1 MNSKIHF
8 REFALLMALLMSIVS
23 FSIDAVLPALGEIG
37 RVFDLKNNNP
47 TQWVIIGIFS
57 GMTIGQ
63 LIAGPLSDAIGRKR
77 ILFTGII
84 IYFLGSLLCFT
95 TQSFEWFLVGR
106 FIQGIGVSGPY
117 VASISIVRDKYS
129 GAQMARIMS
138 LIMMVFM
145 VAPAIAP
152 SLGQLIIHFFGWRDI
167 FVLYMAYALVVGA
180 WVALRLEETLLPEKR
195 LPMRLQAFQEGFKE
209 VVSNKTTMSYLLC
222 AGFCFGGFIGYLGT
236 SQQIFMQQFGKTGQ
250 EFSAYFAVLAG
261 VMGIASFTNSKIVM
275 KFGMRPICIYGFLGL
290 CLISVIFLGIQL
302 IGVTVAF
309 WMFMLYAC
317 ILFLLFGTLFGN
329 LNAIAMEPMGH
340 VAGMA
345 SAIIGAA
352 SSVLSLIL
360 AAIIGHLY
368 NGTLIPMTCGFVIL
382 CGLAFMMTVYE
393 KRQLKI
399 VDNANLRL
407 IMIKVL
413 FLYYCL

>member
-1 MNSKIHF
+1 MKSKIHF

-23 FSIDAVLPALGEIG
+23 FSIDAVLPALGEVG
-37 RVFDLKNNNP
+37 RVFELKNNNQ

-167 FVLYMAYALVVGA
+167 FVLYMIYATVVGA
-180 WVALRLEETLLPEKR
+180 WVALRLEETLLPENR
-195 LPMRLQAFQEGFKE
+195 LPMRLQAFQDGFKE
-209 VVSNKTTMSYLLC
+209 DVSNKTTMSYLLC

-290 CLISVIFLGIQL
+290 CLISLTFLGIQL

-360 AAIIGHLY
+360 ASIIGQLY

-393 KRQLKI
+393 NRYLKKSN
-399 VDNANLRL
+399 V
-407 IMIKVL
+407 
-413 FLYYCL
+413 

>member
-1 MNSKIHF
+1 MKSKIHF

-23 FSIDAVLPALGEIG
+23 FSIDAVLPALGEVG
-37 RVFDLKNNNP
+37 RVFELKNNNQ

-167 FVLYMAYALVVGA
+167 FVLYMIYATVVGA
-180 WVALRLEETLLPEKR
+180 WVALRLEETLLPENR

-275 KFGMRPICIYGFLGL
+275 KFGMRPICIYGFLSL
-290 CLISVIFLGIQL
+290 CLISLIFLGIQL

-360 AAIIGHLY
+360 ASIIGQLY

-393 KRQLKI
+393 NRYLKKSN
-399 VDNANLRL
+399 D
-407 IMIKVL
+407 
-413 FLYYCL
+413 

>member
-1 MNSKIHF
+1 MKSKIHF
-8 REFALLMALLMSIVS
+8 HEFALLMALLMSIVS

-37 RVFDLKNNNP
+37 KVFTLQNSNQA
-47 TQWVIIGIFS
+47 QWVIITIFS

-77 ILFTGII
+77 ILFTGIV
-84 IYFLGSLLCFT
+84 IYFVGSLLCYL

-106 FIQGIGVSGPY
+106 FIQGVGVAGPY
-117 VASISIVRDKYS
+117 VATISIVRDKYS
-129 GAQMARIMS
+129 GAKMARIMS

-152 SLGQLIIHFFGWRDI
+152 SLGQLIIHFSGWRDI
-167 FVLYMAYALVVGA
+167 FVLYMVYALVVGA
-180 WVALRLEETLLPEKR
+180 WVALRLEETLVPENR
-195 LPMRLQAFQEGFKE
+195 LPMRVQAFKEGFKE

-261 VMGIASFTNSKIVM
+261 VMGVASFTNSKIVM

-290 CLISVIFLGIQL
+290 CVISSIFLIIQL
-302 IGVTVAF
+302 MGVHVAF

-317 ILFLLFGTLFGN
+317 VLFLLFGTLFGN

-345 SAIIGAA
+345 SAIIGA
-352 SSVLSLIL
+352 SSSILSLIL
-360 AAIIGHLY
+360 ASIIGQLY
-368 NGTLIPMTCGFVIL
+368 NGTLIPMTSGFVIL
-382 CGLAFMMTVYE
+382 CGLAFAMTIYE
-393 KRQLKI
+393 RRQLL
-399 VDNANLRL
+399 VS
-407 IMIKVL
+407 
-413 FLYYCL
+413 Y

>member
-1 MNSKIHF
+1 MTSKIHF

-37 RVFDLKNNNP
+37 RVFELKNNNQ

-180 WVALRLEETLLPEKR
+180 WVALRLEETLLPENR

-290 CLISVIFLGIQL
+290 CLISTIFLGIQL

-360 AAIIGHLY
+360 ASIIGQLY

-393 KRQLKI
+393 NRYLKKS
-399 VDNANLRL
+399 NA
-407 IMIKVL
+407 
-413 FLYYCL
+413 

>member
-1 MNSKIHF
+1 MKSKIHF

-23 FSIDAVLPALGEIG
+23 FSIDAVLPALGEVG
-37 RVFDLKNNNP
+37 RVFELKNNNQ

-167 FVLYMAYALVVGA
+167 FVLYMIYATVVGA
-180 WVALRLEETLLPEKR
+180 WVALRLEETLLPENR
-195 LPMRLQAFQEGFKE
+195 LPMRLQAFQDGFKE

-290 CLISVIFLGIQL
+290 CLISLIFLGIQL

-317 ILFLLFGTLFGN
+317 ILLFGTLFGN

-360 AAIIGHLY
+360 ASIIGQLY

-393 KRQLKI
+393 NRYLKESN
-399 VDNANLRL
+399 V
-407 IMIKVL
+407 
-413 FLYYCL
+413 

>member
-23 FSIDAVLPALGEIG
+23 FSIDAVLPALGEIAN
-37 RVFDLKNNNP
+37 VFKLQNNNQA
-47 TQWVIIGIFS
+47 QWVIISIFS

-84 IYFLGSLLCFT
+84 IYFFGSFLCYS

-106 FIQGIGVSGPY
+106 FIQGVGVSGPY
-117 VASISIVRDKYS
+117 VASISTVRDKYS

-167 FVLYMAYALVVGA
+167 FVLYMVYAVVIGA
-180 WVALRLEETLLPEKR
+180 WVALRLEETLVPENR
-195 LPMRLQAFQEGFKE
+195 LPMRSKAFFEGFKE

-222 AGFCFGGFIGYLGT
+222 VGFCFGGFIGYLGT
-236 SQQIFMQQFGKTGQ
+236 SQQIFMHQFGKTGA
-250 EFSAYFAVLAG
+250 EFSAYFALLAC
-261 VMGIASFTNSKIVM
+261 VMGISSFTNSKIVM

-290 CLISVIFLGIQL
+290 SLISLIFLIIQL
-302 IGVTVAF
+302 AGINVTF

-317 ILFLLFGTLFGN
+317 ILFLLFGILFGN

-345 SAIIGAA
+345 SAIIGAS

-360 AAIIGHLY
+360 ASVIGQLY
-368 NGTLIPMTCGFVIL
+368 KGTLIPMTCGFMIL
-382 CGLAFMMTVYE
+382 CGLSYAITLYE
-393 KRQLKI
+393 NKLNK
-399 VDNANLRL
+399 NNT
-407 IMIKVL
+407 
-413 FLYYCL
+413 

>member
-1 MNSKIHF
+1 MKSKIHF
-8 REFALLMALLMSIVS
+8 HEFALLMALLMSIVS

-37 RVFDLKNNNP
+37 KVFTLQNSNQA
-47 TQWVIIGIFS
+47 QWVIISIFA

-84 IYFLGSLLCFT
+84 IYFFGSLLCYI

-106 FIQGIGVSGPY
+106 FIQGLGVSGPY
-117 VASISIVRDKYS
+117 VATISIVRDKYS

-167 FVLYMAYALVVGA
+167 FVLYMVYALVVGT
-180 WVALRLEETLLPEKR
+180 WVALRLEETLVPENR
-195 LPMRLQAFQEGFKE
+195 LPMRVQAFKEGFKE

-236 SQQIFMQQFGKTGQ
+236 SQQIFMQQFGQTGQ
-250 EFSAYFAVLAG
+250 EFSIYFAILAG
-261 VMGIASFTNSKIVM
+261 VMGFASFTNSKIVM
-275 KFGMRPICIYGFLGL
+275 KFGMRPICMYGFLGL
-290 CLISVIFLGIQL
+290 CVISSVFLIIQL
-302 IGVTVAF
+302 SGVSISF

-345 SAIIGAA
+345 SAIIGA
-352 SSVLSLIL
+352 SSSILSLIL
-360 AAIIGHLY
+360 ASIIGQLY
-368 NGTLIPMTCGFVIL
+368 NGTLVPMTCGFVIL
-382 CGLAFMMTVYE
+382 CGLAFGITLYE
-393 KRQLKI
+393 KKQL
-399 VDNANLRL
+399 NRL
-407 IMIKVL
+407 EGA
-413 FLYYCL
+413 

>member
-1 MNSKIHF
+1 MKSKIHF

-37 RVFDLKNNNP
+37 RVFDLKNNNQ

-77 ILFTGII
+77 ILFAGII

-117 VASISIVRDKYS
+117 VATISIVRDKYS

-152 SLGQLIIHFFGWRDI
+152 SLGQLIIHFFGWREI
-167 FVLYMAYALVVGA
+167 FVLYMVYATVIGA
-180 WVALRLEETLLPEKR
+180 WVALRLEETLLPENR
-195 LPMRLQAFQEGFKE
+195 LPMRLQAFREGFKE

-290 CLISVIFLGIQL
+290 CLISLAFLGIQL
-302 IGVTVAF
+302 LGVAVSF

-360 AAIIGHLY
+360 ASIIGQLY
-368 NGTLIPMTCGFVIL
+368 NGTLIPMTGGFVIL
-382 CGLAFMMTVYE
+382 CGLAFMMTIYE
-393 KRQLKI
+393 NRYLKKST
-399 VDNANLRL
+399 A
-407 IMIKVL
+407 
-413 FLYYCL
+413 

>member
-1 MNSKIHF
+1 MKSKIHF

-23 FSIDAVLPALGEIG
+23 FSIDAVLPALGEVG
-37 RVFDLKNNNP
+37 RVFELKNNNQ

-167 FVLYMAYALVVGA
+167 FVLYMIYATVVGA
-180 WVALRLEETLLPEKR
+180 WVALRLEETLLPENR
-195 LPMRLQAFQEGFKE
+195 LPMRLQAFQDGFKE

-275 KFGMRPICIYGFLGL
+275 KFGMRPICIYGFLSL
-290 CLISVIFLGIQL
+290 CLISLIFLGIQL

-360 AAIIGHLY
+360 ASIIGQLY

-393 KRQLKI
+393 NRYLKKSN
-399 VDNANLRL
+399 V
-407 IMIKVL
+407 
-413 FLYYCL
+413 

>member
-1 MNSKIHF
+1 MKSKIHF

-23 FSIDAVLPALGEIG
+23 FSIDAVLPALGEVG
-37 RVFDLKNNNP
+37 RVFELKNNNQ

-167 FVLYMAYALVVGA
+167 FVLYMIYATVVGA
-180 WVALRLEETLLPEKR
+180 WVALRLEETLLPENR

-275 KFGMRPICIYGFLGL
+275 KFGMRPICIYGFLSL
-290 CLISVIFLGIQL
+290 CLISLIFLGIQL

-360 AAIIGHLY
+360 ASIIGQLY

-393 KRQLKI
+393 NRYLKKS
-399 VDNANLRL
+399 NA
-407 IMIKVL
+407 
-413 FLYYCL
+413 

>member
-1 MNSKIHF
+1 MKSKIHF

-23 FSIDAVLPALGEIG
+23 FSIDAVLPALGEVG
-37 RVFDLKNNNP
+37 RVFELKNNNQ

-167 FVLYMAYALVVGA
+167 FVLYMIYATVVGA
-180 WVALRLEETLLPEKR
+180 WVALRLEETLLPENR
-195 LPMRLQAFQEGFKE
+195 LPMRLQAFQDGFKE

-290 CLISVIFLGIQL
+290 CLISLTFLGIQL

-360 AAIIGHLY
+360 ASIIGQLY

-393 KRQLKI
+393 NRYLKESN
-399 VDNANLRL
+399 V
-407 IMIKVL
+407 
-413 FLYYCL
+413 

>member
-1 MNSKIHF
+1 MKSKIHF
-8 REFALLMALLMSIVS
+8 HEFALLMALLMSIVS

-37 RVFDLKNNNP
+37 KVFTLQNSNQA
-47 TQWVIIGIFS
+47 QWVIISIFA

-84 IYFLGSLLCFT
+84 IYFFGSLLCYIT
-95 TQSFEWFLVGR
+95 HSFEWFLVGR

-117 VASISIVRDKYS
+117 VATISIVRDKYS
-129 GAQMARIMS
+129 GAQMARIIS

-167 FVLYMAYALVVGA
+167 FVLYMVYALVVAA
-180 WVALRLEETLLPEKR
+180 WVALRLEETLVPENR
-195 LPMRLQAFQEGFKE
+195 LPMRVQAFKEGFKE

-236 SQQIFMQQFGKTGQ
+236 SQQIFMQQFGQTGQ
-250 EFSAYFAVLAG
+250 EFSIYFAILAG
-261 VMGIASFTNSKIVM
+261 VMGFASFTNSKIVM
-275 KFGMRPICIYGFLGL
+275 KFGMRPICMYGFLGL
-290 CLISVIFLGIQL
+290 CVISSVFLIIQL
-302 IGVTVAF
+302 SGVTITF

-345 SAIIGAA
+345 SAIIGA
-352 SSVLSLIL
+352 SSSILSLIL
-360 AAIIGHLY
+360 ASIIGQLY
-368 NGTLIPMTCGFVIL
+368 NGTLVPMTCGFVIL
-382 CGLAFMMTVYE
+382 CGLAFGITLYE
-393 KRQLKI
+393 KKQL
-399 VDNANLRL
+399 NRL
-407 IMIKVL
+407 EGA
-413 FLYYCL
+413 

>member
-1 MNSKIHF
+1 MKSKIHF

-37 RVFDLKNNNP
+37 RVFDLKNNNQ

-106 FIQGIGVSGPY
+106 FIQGVGVSGPY

-152 SLGQLIIHFFGWRDI
+152 SLGQLIIHFFGWREI
-167 FVLYMAYALVVGA
+167 FVLYMVYATVVGA
-180 WVALRLEETLLPEKR
+180 WVALRLEETLLPENR

-261 VMGIASFTNSKIVM
+261 VMGVASFTNSKIVM

-290 CLISVIFLGIQL
+290 CLISLVLLGIQL
-302 IGVTVAF
+302 LGVAVSF

-360 AAIIGHLY
+360 ASIIGQLY
-368 NGTLIPMTCGFVIL
+368 NGTLIPMTGGFVIL
-382 CGLAFMMTVYE
+382 CGLAFMMTIYE
-393 KRQLKI
+393 NRYLKKS
-399 VDNANLRL
+399 NT
-407 IMIKVL
+407 
-413 FLYYCL
+413 

>member
-37 RVFDLKNNNP
+37 RVFDLKNNNQ

-152 SLGQLIIHFFGWRDI
+152 ILGQLIIHFFGWRDI

-368 NGTLIPMTCGFVIL
+368 NGTLIPMTCCFVIL

-399 VDNANLRL
+399 VDNANL
-407 IMIKVL
+407 
-413 FLYYCL
+413 

>member
-1 MNSKIHF
+1 MKSKIHF

-37 RVFDLKNNNP
+37 RVFELKNNNQ

-167 FVLYMAYALVVGA
+167 FVLYMIYATVVGA
-180 WVALRLEETLLPEKR
+180 WVALRLEETLLPENR
-195 LPMRLQAFQEGFKE
+195 LPMRLQAFQDGFKE

-290 CLISVIFLGIQL
+290 CLISLTFLGIQL

-360 AAIIGHLY
+360 ASIIGQLY

-393 KRQLKI
+393 NRYLKKSN
-399 VDNANLRL
+399 V
-407 IMIKVL
+407 
-413 FLYYCL
+413 

>member
-1 MNSKIHF
+1 MKSKIHF

-37 RVFDLKNNNP
+37 RVFTLQNSNQA
-47 TQWVIIGIFS
+47 QWVIISIFS

-77 ILFTGII
+77 ILFTGIV
-84 IYFLGSLLCFT
+84 IYFLGSLLCYS

-106 FIQGIGVSGPY
+106 FIQGVGVSGPY

-145 VAPAIAP
+145 VAPAVAP

-167 FVLYMAYALVVGA
+167 FVLYMVYAIAVGA
-180 WVALRLEETLLPEKR
+180 WVALRLEETLIPENR
-195 LPMRLQAFQEGFKE
+195 LPMRVQAFKDGFKE

-250 EFSAYFAVLAG
+250 EFSAYFALLAG
-261 VMGIASFTNSKIVM
+261 VMGIASFTNSRIVM

-290 CLISVIFLGIQL
+290 SLISLLFLIIQL
-302 IGVTVAF
+302 VGVPVSF

-345 SAIIGAA
+345 SAIIGAS

-360 AAIIGHLY
+360 ASIIGQLY
-368 NGTLIPMTCGFVIL
+368 NGTLIPMTSGFVIL
-382 CGLAFMMTVYE
+382 CGLAFVMTQYE
-393 KRQLKI
+393 KRHLKI
-399 VDNANLRL
+399 SKD
-407 IMIKVL
+407 ISH
-413 FLYYCL
+413 

>member
-1 MNSKIHF
+1 MKSKIHF
-8 REFALLMALLMSIVS
+8 HEFALLMALLMSIVS

-37 RVFDLKNNNP
+37 RVFDLKNNNQ

-77 ILFTGII
+77 ILFTGIV

-138 LIMMVFM
+138 IIMMVFM

-152 SLGQLIIHFFGWRDI
+152 SLGQLIIHFFGWREI
-167 FVLYMAYALVVGA
+167 FVLYMAYATVVGV
-180 WVALRLEETLLPEKR
+180 WVALRLEETLLPENR
-195 LPMRLQAFQEGFKE
+195 LPMRLRAFREGFKE

-261 VMGIASFTNSKIVM
+261 VMGVASFTNSKIVM
-275 KFGMRPICIYGFLGL
+275 KFGMRPICIYGFLCL
-290 CLISVIFLGIQL
+290 CLISLVFIGIQL
-302 IGVTVAF
+302 LGVAVSF

-360 AAIIGHLY
+360 ASIIGQLY
-368 NGTLIPMTCGFVIL
+368 DGTLIPMTGGFVIL
-382 CGLAFMMTVYE
+382 CGLAFMMTIYE
-393 KRQLKI
+393 NRYLKKS
-399 VDNANLRL
+399 NA
-407 IMIKVL
+407 
-413 FLYYCL
+413 

>member
-1 MNSKIHF
+1 MKSKIHF

-37 RVFDLKNNNP
+37 RVFDLKNNNQS
-47 TQWVIIGIFS
+47 QWVIIGIFS

-77 ILFTGII
+77 ILFAGII

-167 FVLYMAYALVVGA
+167 FVLYMVYATVVGA
-180 WVALRLEETLLPEKR
+180 WVALRLEETLLPENR

-275 KFGMRPICIYGFLGL
+275 KFGMRPICIYGFLDL
-290 CLISVIFLGIQL
+290 CLISLIFLGIQL
-302 IGVTVAF
+302 LGVAVSF

-360 AAIIGHLY
+360 ASIIGQLY
-368 NGTLIPMTCGFVIL
+368 DGTLIPMTGGFAIL
-382 CGLAFMMTVYE
+382 CGLAFMMTIYE

-399 VDNANLRL
+399 VDNANL
-407 IMIKVL
+407 
-413 FLYYCL
+413 

>member
-1 MNSKIHF
+1 MKSKIHF

-37 RVFDLKNNNP
+37 RIFELKNNNQS
-47 TQWVIIGIFS
+47 QWVIIGIFS

-84 IYFLGSLLCFT
+84 IYFLGSLLCFS

-117 VASISIVRDKYS
+117 IASISIVRDKYS

-152 SLGQLIIHFFGWRDI
+152 SLGQLIIHFFGWREI
-167 FVLYMAYALVVGA
+167 FVLYMVYATVVGA
-180 WVALRLEETLLPEKR
+180 WVALRLEETLLPENR
-195 LPMRLQAFQEGFKE
+195 LPMRIKAFKEGFKE

-290 CLISVIFLGIQL
+290 CLISLIFLLIQL
-302 IGVTVAF
+302 AGVVVSF

-360 AAIIGHLY
+360 ASIIGQLY

-382 CGLAFMMTVYE
+382 CGLAFAMTIYE
-393 KRQLKI
+393 NRYLNKS
-399 VDNANLRL
+399 DA
-407 IMIKVL
+407 
-413 FLYYCL
+413 

>member
-1 MNSKIHF
+1 MKSKIHF
-8 REFALLMALLMSIVS
+8 HEFALLMALLMSIVS

-37 RVFDLKNNNP
+37 KVFTLQNSNQA
-47 TQWVIIGIFS
+47 QWVIISIFA

-84 IYFLGSLLCFT
+84 IYFFGSLLCYL

-117 VASISIVRDKYS
+117 VATISIVRDKYS

-167 FVLYMAYALVVGA
+167 FVLYMVYALVVGT
-180 WVALRLEETLLPEKR
+180 WVALRLEETLVPENR
-195 LPMRLQAFQEGFKE
+195 LPMRVQAFKEGFKE
-209 VVSNKTTMSYLLC
+209 VLSNKTTMSYLLC

-236 SQQIFMQQFGKTGQ
+236 SQQIFMQQFGQTGQ
-250 EFSAYFAVLAG
+250 EFSIYFAILAG
-261 VMGIASFTNSKIVM
+261 VMGFASFTNSKIVM
-275 KFGMRPICIYGFLGL
+275 KFGMRPICMYGFLGL
-290 CLISVIFLGIQL
+290 CVISSVFLIIQL
-302 IGVTVAF
+302 SGVSISF

-345 SAIIGAA
+345 SAIIGA
-352 SSVLSLIL
+352 SSSILSLIL
-360 AAIIGHLY
+360 ASIIGQLY
-368 NGTLIPMTCGFVIL
+368 NGTLVPMTCGFVIL
-382 CGLAFMMTVYE
+382 CGLAFGITLYE
-393 KRQLKI
+393 KKQL
-399 VDNANLRL
+399 NRL
-407 IMIKVL
+407 EGA
-413 FLYYCL
+413 

>member
-1 MNSKIHF
+1 MKSRIHF

-23 FSIDAVLPALGEIG
+23 FSIDAVLPALGEVG
-37 RVFDLKNNNP
+37 RVFELKNNNQ

-167 FVLYMAYALVVGA
+167 FVLYMIYATVVGA
-180 WVALRLEETLLPEKR
+180 WVALRLEETLLPENR
-195 LPMRLQAFQEGFKE
+195 LPMRLQAFQDGFKE

-290 CLISVIFLGIQL
+290 CLISLTFLGIQL

-360 AAIIGHLY
+360 ASIIGQLY

-393 KRQLKI
+393 NRYLKKSN
-399 VDNANLRL
+399 V
-407 IMIKVL
+407 
-413 FLYYCL
+413 

>member
-1 MNSKIHF
+1 MKSKIHF

-23 FSIDAVLPALGEIG
+23 FSIDAVLPALGEVG
-37 RVFDLKNNNP
+37 RVFELKNNNQ

-167 FVLYMAYALVVGA
+167 FVLYMIYATVVGA
-180 WVALRLEETLLPEKR
+180 WVALRLEETLLPENR
-195 LPMRLQAFQEGFKE
+195 LPMRLQAFQDGFKE

-275 KFGMRPICIYGFLGL
+275 KFGMRPICIYGLLGL
-290 CLISVIFLGIQL
+290 CLISLIFLGIQL

-360 AAIIGHLY
+360 ASIIGQLY

-393 KRQLKI
+393 NRYLKESN
-399 VDNANLRL
+399 V
-407 IMIKVL
+407 
-413 FLYYCL
+413 

>member
-1 MNSKIHF
+1 MKSKIHF
-8 REFALLMALLMSIVS
+8 HEFALLMALLMSIVS

-37 RVFDLKNNNP
+37 RVFDLKNNNQ

-77 ILFTGII
+77 ILFTGIV

-138 LIMMVFM
+138 IIMMVFM

-152 SLGQLIIHFFGWRDI
+152 SLGQLIIHFFGWREI
-167 FVLYMAYALVVGA
+167 FVLYMAYATVVGV
-180 WVALRLEETLLPEKR
+180 WVVLRLEETLLPENR
-195 LPMRLQAFQEGFKE
+195 LPMRLRAFREGFKE

-261 VMGIASFTNSKIVM
+261 VMGVASFTNSKIVM
-275 KFGMRPICIYGFLGL
+275 KFGMRPICIYGLLGL
-290 CLISVIFLGIQL
+290 CLISLVFLGIQL
-302 IGVTVAF
+302 LGVAVSF

-360 AAIIGHLY
+360 ASIIGQLY
-368 NGTLIPMTCGFVIL
+368 DGTLIPMTGGFVIL
-382 CGLAFMMTVYE
+382 CGLAFMMTIYE
-393 KRQLKI
+393 NRYLKKS
-399 VDNANLRL
+399 NA
-407 IMIKVL
+407 
-413 FLYYCL
+413 

>member
-1 MNSKIHF
+1 MKSKIHF

-23 FSIDAVLPALGEIG
+23 FSIDAVLPALGEVG
-37 RVFDLKNNNP
+37 RVFELKNNNQ

-152 SLGQLIIHFFGWRDI
+152 SQGQLIIHFFGWRDI
-167 FVLYMAYALVVGA
+167 FVLYMIYATVVGA
-180 WVALRLEETLLPEKR
+180 WVALRLEETLLPENR

-275 KFGMRPICIYGFLGL
+275 KFGMRPICIYGFLSL
-290 CLISVIFLGIQL
+290 CLISLIFLGIQL

-360 AAIIGHLY
+360 ASIIGQLY

-393 KRQLKI
+393 NRYLKKSN
-399 VDNANLRL
+399 V
-407 IMIKVL
+407 
-413 FLYYCL
+413 

>member
-8 REFALLMALLMSIVS
+8 HEFALLMALLMSIVS
-23 FSIDAVLPALGEIG
+23 FSIDALLPALGEI
-37 RVFDLKNNNP
+37 RNVFALQNSNQA
-47 TQWVIIGIFS
+47 QWVIISIFA

-77 ILFTGII
+77 ILFAGIL

-95 TQSFEWFLVGR
+95 TQSFEWFLAGR
-106 FIQGIGVSGPY
+106 FIQGLGVSGPY

-145 VAPAIAP
+145 VAPAVAP

-167 FVLYMAYALVVGA
+167 FVLYMIYALIVGA
-180 WVALRLEETLLPEKR
+180 WVALRLEETLIPENR
-195 LPMRLQAFQEGFKE
+195 LPMRLQAFQHGFKE

-236 SQQIFMQQFGKTGQ
+236 SQQIFMQQFGKSGA

-261 VMGIASFTNSKIVM
+261 VMGIASFTNSRIVM

-290 CLISVIFLGIQL
+290 TVISFIFLLMQLAGIK
-302 IGVTVAF
+302 ITF
-309 WMFMLYAC
+309 EMFMLYAC

-360 AAIIGHLY
+360 ASIIGQLY
-368 NGTLIPMTCGFVIL
+368 NGTLIPMTCGFVVL
-382 CGLAFMMTVYE
+382 CGLAFVMTIYE
-393 KRQLKI
+393 KRLMGG
-399 VDNANLRL
+399 ATL
-407 IMIKVL
+407 IK
-413 FLYYCL
+413 

>member
-1 MNSKIHF
+1 MKSKIHF

-23 FSIDAVLPALGEIG
+23 FSIDAVLPALGEVG
-37 RVFDLKNNNP
+37 RVFELKNNNQ

-167 FVLYMAYALVVGA
+167 FVLYMIYATVVGA
-180 WVALRLEETLLPEKR
+180 WVALRLEETLLPENR

-275 KFGMRPICIYGFLGL
+275 KFGMRPICIYGFLSL
-290 CLISVIFLGIQL
+290 CLISLIFLGIQL

-360 AAIIGHLY
+360 ASIIGQLY
-368 NGTLIPMTCGFVIL
+368 NGTLIPMTCG
-382 CGLAFMMTVYE
+382 
-393 KRQLKI
+393 
-399 VDNANLRL
+399 
-407 IMIKVL
+407 
-413 FLYYCL
+413 

>member
-1 MNSKIHF
+1 MKSKIHF
-8 REFALLMALLMSIVS
+8 HEFALLMALLMSIVS

-37 RVFDLKNNNP
+37 RVFDLKNNNQ

-77 ILFTGII
+77 ILFTGIV

-138 LIMMVFM
+138 IIMMVFM

-152 SLGQLIIHFFGWRDI
+152 SLGQLIIHFFGWREI
-167 FVLYMAYALVVGA
+167 FVLYMIYATVVGA
-180 WVALRLEETLLPEKR
+180 WVALRLEETLLPENR
-195 LPMRLQAFQEGFKE
+195 LPMRLRAFREGFKE

-261 VMGIASFTNSKIVM
+261 VMGVASFTNSKIVM
-275 KFGMRPICIYGFLGL
+275 KFGMRPICIYGLLGL
-290 CLISVIFLGIQL
+290 CLISLVFLGIQL
-302 IGVTVAF
+302 LGVAVSF

-360 AAIIGHLY
+360 ASIIGQLY
-368 NGTLIPMTCGFVIL
+368 DGTLIPMTGGFVIL
-382 CGLAFMMTVYE
+382 CGLAFMMTIYE
-393 KRQLKI
+393 NRYLKKS
-399 VDNANLRL
+399 NA
-407 IMIKVL
+407 
-413 FLYYCL
+413 